1 MSSLKGY
8 SMDANGSLKKVNST
22 AVFASTTSGTV
33 FEGKWRDW
41 FSGCIVCTNESSGE
55 GNGEGN
61 APTEGPVVAA
71 VASNG
76 SSNGIESALKVP
88 SPAVIIAP
96 VAVAVSAPPTVEII
110 VAAAAPPTAESAV
123 AVSAPPAVESPA
135 AVAVLPPAH
144 SLNGSTP
151 TVDASPGIPPA
162 AQAVTDTTAAVTRE
176 HSKTPQNAGEKH
188 ESTAVISPTPPAVIA
203 PSVSSPLHTDVNT
216 TNGTA
221 PAAVG
226 VIADAFPVTAVSAT
240 SEEKCLD
247 AVVMEEK
254 HVSPPIIVAISE
266 SVPAELPTVQ
276 SNENHSITKEQN
288 IVPEKG
294 NQKGNEK
301 EDGRIQHDSEKK
313 IDLNDSSQ
321 SIQKKE
327 KVPSEKV
334 NNNTDVVEQKK
345 EKGTN
350 NSTPTTHQDD
360 LNVQK
365 SCCFSFFGFN
375 L

>member
-1 MSSLKGY
+1 
-8 SMDANGSLKKVNST
+8 MDANGSLKKVNST

-55 GNGEGN
+55 GGEGN
-61 APTEGPVVAA
+61 GVGKAPTGGPVVAA
-71 VASNG
+71 VASNC

-96 VAVAVSAPPTVEII
+96 VDVAVSTPPTVEII
-110 VAAAAPPTAESAV
+110 VAAAAPPTAESAM
-123 AVSAPPAVESPA
+123 AVSARPAVESPA

-151 TVDASPGIPPA
+151 TVDASPSIPPA
-162 AQAVTDTTAAVTRE
+162 AQAVTDTTAAVTRA

-188 ESTAVISPTPPAVIA
+188 ESTTVISPTPPAIIA
-203 PSVSSPLHTDVNT
+203 PSVSSPLHTDVHT
-216 TNGTA
+216 ANGTA
-221 PAAVG
+221 PAAVD
-226 VIADAFPVTAVSAT
+226 VSADAFPVTAASAT

-276 SNENHSITKEQN
+276 SSENHSITKEQN

-301 EDGRIQHDSEKK
+301 EDGRIQHDSESKESKK
-313 IDLNDSSQ
+313 FDSSDSSQ
-321 SIQKKE
+321 SKEKKE

-334 NNNTDVVEQKK
+334 NNNADVEQKNA
-345 EKGTN
+345 KGTN